1 MPVHWTVSHPQR
13 LVVAVAKD
21 QVTVADIEQYF
32 AGVTADGAMAYR
44 KIFEI
49 THTPMAL
56 SEENL
61 KALGQRVMFYA
72 QHGQIGPAGDRREPP
87 TRASPRP
94 RPSPRRRRP
103 AGRSRSSASCM
114 PRGNGWTPSDA
125 RGRSP
130 RAEFHFVIPRAVVSR
145 LAHCRERASHGA
157 LYSAALAHLRGSHRP

>member
-32 AGVTADGAMAYR
+32 AGVTAEGGMAYR

-61 KALGQRVMFYA
+61 KALGQRVVFYA
-72 QHGQIGPAGDRREPP
+72 QHGQIGPVAIVA
-87 TRASPRP
+87 ASDESFAQAQTFAAAAPA
-94 RPSPRRRRP
+94 RRP
-103 AGRSRSSASCM
+103 LAIFRELHAARQ
-114 PRGNGWTPSDA
+114 WLDA
-125 RGRSP
+125 QPAPEGP
-130 RAEFHFVIPRAVVSR
+130 A
-145 LAHCRERASHGA
+145 
-157 LYSAALAHLRGSHRP
+157 